1 MLGASSFAMLGG
13 SSLMLGGS
21 SVTKA
26 YGTNY
31 KMYGVKQFLVQAV
44 LRTVTKNTYRTVNC
58 CIQYNNHYF

>member
-26 YGTNY
+26 YMEQT
-31 KMYGVKQFLVQAV
+31 
-44 LRTVTKNTYRTVNC
+44 TKCMV
-58 CIQYNNHYF
+58 